1 QPASSRRLPSC
12 SGLSPRSEVSR
23 ASASPAAAAVAR
35 IIRSSAWLACSADGQ
50 RFLTAGPTAG
60 FGVYDTRRRGL
71 SNLCQAGSL
80 TAGRVDGHRGRVCAL
95 TYHPQGRRRP
105 AEFGHL
111 FVSGGWDNT
120 VQIWDDRRQRSL
132 WVYFGPHVCG
142 SDAIDVDPAQGH
154 ILTGS
159 WERHKSMLQVWKFN
173 EDAAHGRLD
182 LDDKSVQEDMLRGR
196 PLGELQQDPTGTPS
210 MGYVAQWLGTQYM
223 VFAGSNANA
232 LKIVDRSTLNVR

>member
-1 QPASSRRLPSC
+1 PASSSSRRLPSC

-23 ASASPAAAAVAR
+23 ASASPDGGGGSKNNQ
-35 IIRSSAWLACSADGQ
+35 ILCLACSADGQ
-50 RFLTAGPTAG
+50 RFLTGGADGG
-60 FGVYDTRRRGL
+60 IRVYDTRRRGL